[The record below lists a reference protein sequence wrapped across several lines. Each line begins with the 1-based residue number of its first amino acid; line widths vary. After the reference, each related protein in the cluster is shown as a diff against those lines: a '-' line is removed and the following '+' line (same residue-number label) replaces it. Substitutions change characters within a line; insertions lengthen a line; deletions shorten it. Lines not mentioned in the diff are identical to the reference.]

1 MALGTLQTGNAGY
14 SALDCRAET
23 RKKQNMRI
31 FPWIFPLALLFFST
45 THAAVE
51 VRGTL
56 VPAREKGEDGKPKP
70 SAPAGRGGGPK
81 PIEQNRVLEVTVRNQ
96 GSKPEAGITVRYWF
110 VGRDAKTSKLVLLDG
125 GESQINLRPNGT
137 EIITSEQVKS
147 KWTPR
152 PAFVQPPARTSN
164 GKPAT
169 GLATPPPKEATGTRI
184 SGYAVQVIH
193 EGKVI
198 ASDVMDDSIKKLI
211 GSDGNKPGPLF
222 KADKSEAAAE

>member
-1 MALGTLQTGNAGY
+1 MENAPAAGKPDIPRLI
-14 SALDCRAET
+14 AGHKTEN
-23 RKKQNMRI
+23 KPNMKTY
-31 FPWIFPLALLFFST
+31 PWILLLALLSFSP

-51 VRGTL
+51 VRGNL
-56 VPAREKGEDGKPKP
+56 APAREKGEDGKPKA
-70 SAPAGRGGGPK
+70 SAPAGRSAGPK

-96 GSKPEAGITVRYWF
+96 SSKPEAGITVRYWF

-125 GESQINLRPNGT
+125 GESQINLKPNGT

-164 GKPAT
+164 GRPAT
-169 GLATPPPKEATGTRI
+169 GSGAPPPKEATGTRI
-184 SGYAVQVIH
+184 SGHAVQVIQD
-193 EGKVI
+193 GKVI

-222 KADKSEAAAE
+222 KAEKSEAAAE